1 MGLRL
6 VRFASKDKSYI
17 FTISLLG
24 VGTQTTYLTLTL
36 PSLNSLNVGQ
46 SQEEEEDA
54 EHREDQY
61 KSHHN
66 QN

>member
-6 VRFASKDKSYI
+6 VRFASKDKSCI

-24 VGTQTTYLTLTL
+24 VETQRTYLTL